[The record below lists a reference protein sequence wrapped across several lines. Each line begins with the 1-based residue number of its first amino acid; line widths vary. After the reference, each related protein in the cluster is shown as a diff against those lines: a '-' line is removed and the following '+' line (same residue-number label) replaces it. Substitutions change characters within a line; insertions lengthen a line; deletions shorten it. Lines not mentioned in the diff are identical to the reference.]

1 MLITNFRLKYVLY
14 KIVCGAYQLV
24 DTGRIHPVRERAL
37 RALQRSVD
45 YIESAMP
52 DALGLENQ
60 RDLINYSLKVVGID
74 GHYLEFGVFTGG
86 TIRYIA
92 HHIGSRTI
100 HGFDSFEGL
109 PEAWSGFGLGGK
121 SFDVK
126 GRLPR
131 VPDNA
136 RLHQGYFDE
145 SLPSWLADNPG
156 PVAFIHIDCDLYSS
170 TKTILESA
178 RARGSWERN
187 RDLLFDEYFNYPNW
201 ERHEFKASPGI
212 RSCARG
218 VANITTYLAFAR
230 TKQVAVRVDSG
241 SEAGSSRGRT
251 VLFPVD
257 VTMTPPLARHPAC
270 RRGWRRPARRRR
282 SI

>member
-1 MLITNFRLKYVLY
+1 MLITNFRLKYLLY

-60 RDLINYSLKVVGID
+60 RDLIDYSLQAVGID

-92 HHIGSRTI
+92 RHIGPRTI

-131 VPDNA
+131 VPDNV
-136 RLHQGYFDE
+136 RLHQGYFDA
-145 SLPSWLADNPG
+145 SLPPWLDRQ
-156 PVAFIHIDCDLYSS
+156 S
-170 TKTILESA
+170 
-178 RARGSWERN
+178 RAGRFHPHR
-187 RDLLFDEYFNYPNW
+187 L
-201 ERHEFKASPGI
+201 
-212 RSCARG
+212 RS
-218 VANITTYLAFAR
+218 L
-230 TKQVAVRVDSG
+230 QLDQDHSG
-241 SEAGSSRGRT
+241 TRS
-251 VLFPVD
+251 
-257 VTMTPPLARHPAC
+257 
-270 RRGWRRPARRRR
+270 RRGWRTEP
-282 SI
+282 

>member
-14 KIVCGAYQLV
+14 KIVCGAYQLA

-37 RALQRSVD
+37 RALNRSVD

-52 DALGLENQ
+52 DALGLDSQ
-60 RDLINYSLKVVGID
+60 RELIDFSIKAVAVD

-92 HHIGSRTI
+92 RRIGHRTI

-131 VPDNA
+131 VPANVA
-136 RLHQGYFDE
+136 LHRGYFDS
-145 SLPSWLADNPG
+145 SLPQWLNDNPG
-156 PVAFIHIDCDLYSS
+156 QVAFIHVDCDLYSS
-170 TKTILESA
+170 TKTILELLA
-178 RARGSWERN
+178 PRLANGTVI
-187 RDLLFDEYFNYPNW
+187 LFDEYFNYPGW
-201 ERHEFKASPGI
+201 EQHEFKAF
-212 RSCARG
+212 REFVDARG
-218 VANITTYLAFAR
+218 VKYSYLAFAR
-230 TKQVAVRVDSG
+230 QQVAVRI
-241 SEAGSSRGRT
+241 T
-251 VLFPVD
+251 
-257 VTMTPPLARHPAC
+257 
-270 RRGWRRPARRRR
+270 
-282 SI
+282 SIGTGA